1 MFVVV
6 FLVGGGG
13 GWYFFVPCR
22 KFRSPYL
29 GKAQQPQE
37 QRYPFLSVCAVF
49 LCVQTMV
56 WLPMF
61 GIFNT
66 HTDVPACNCTQ
77 GLYGHRKRVCTESW
91 LWEKNPLLHRGLE
104 PASRLR
110 LAFQSNALPTEL
122 SQPQL
127 LCTVTLMGREG
138 VGGGEA
144 CKVHKGKFWKSN
156 PIKQMYKSVA

>member
-13 GWYFFVPCR
+13 TSLSLAGNSCHLTWVRHSSHKSSATHSYQCVQYF
-22 KFRSPYL
+22 
-29 GKAQQPQE
+29 
-37 QRYPFLSVCAVF
+37 
-49 LCVQTMV
+49 CVQTMV

-66 HTDVPACNCTQ
+66 RTDVPACNCTQ

-91 LWEKNPLLHRGLE
+91 LWQKNPLLHRGLE

-144 CKVHKGKFWKSN
+144 CKIHKGKFWKSN